1 MNIVKKYEFDDF
13 PDQIGHVELRS
24 GEHDDT
30 IVTCLN
36 GKETVL
42 VEACRDQ
49 WGLWLTILGGVEIA
63 QEDKTRSF
71 LDALIKCLMEL
82 RERNEYALPATKE
95 H

>member
-1 MNIVKKYEFDDF
+1 MEIIKKYEFDDF
-13 PDQIGHVELRS
+13 DQVVGHVELRH
-24 GEHDDT
+24 GERDDS
-30 IVTCLN
+30 IILCF
-36 GKETVL
+36 GDKETELL
-42 VEACRDQ
+42 VASRDL
-49 WGLWLTILGGVEIA
+49 WGVWLYIQGQCVA